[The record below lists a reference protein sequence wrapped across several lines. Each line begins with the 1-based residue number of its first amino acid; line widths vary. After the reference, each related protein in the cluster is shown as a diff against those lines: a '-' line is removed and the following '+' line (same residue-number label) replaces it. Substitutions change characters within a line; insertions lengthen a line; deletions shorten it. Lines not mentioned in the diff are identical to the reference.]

1 MAMTGPDNL
10 AVFERIV
17 TSTSRPG
24 TRQSNL
30 SKVTERFQIRRE
42 TAKRAPLAKRPS
54 VKLIG

>member
-1 MAMTGPDNL
+1 MAMTGPGNR

-17 TSTSRPG
+17 TSTSTPG
-24 TRQSNL
+24 TQQPNL

-42 TAKRAPLAKRPS
+42 SAMRAPLAKRPS